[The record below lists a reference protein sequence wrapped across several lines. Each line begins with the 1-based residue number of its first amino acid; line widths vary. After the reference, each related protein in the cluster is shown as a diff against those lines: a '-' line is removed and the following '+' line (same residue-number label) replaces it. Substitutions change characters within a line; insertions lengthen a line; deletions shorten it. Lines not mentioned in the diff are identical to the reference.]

1 MQTSSYNNN
10 DNNMFSIESID
21 VNRFIESVMRANDA
35 HYLLAIEKQIETY
48 MNNHEETLFT
58 KGTIWDV
65 LDIRDTI
72 ILRVAQLNRRQVM
85 IKYKY
90 SN

>member
-1 MQTSSYNNN
+1 MQSSSYNNN
-10 DNNMFSIESID
+10 NNMFSIETID
-21 VNRFIESVMRANDA
+21 VNRFIESVMRANDT
-35 HYLLAIEKQIETY
+35 HYLLAIEKQIDAY
-48 MNNHEETLFT
+48 MNKHEETLFI

-72 ILRVAQLNRRQVM
+72 ILRIAQLNRRQVM

>member
-1 MQTSSYNNN
+1 
-10 DNNMFSIESID
+10 MFSIESTD
-21 VNRFIESVMRANDA
+21 VNSFIESVMRSNDA
-35 HYLLAIEKQIETY
+35 IYLAEIEKQIESY
-48 MNNHEETLFT
+48 MNKHEDTLFI

-72 ILRVAQLNRRQVM
+72 ILRIAQLNRRM
-85 IKYKY
+85 AMTKY

>member
-1 MQTSSYNNN
+1 
-10 DNNMFSIESID
+10 MFSIESID
-21 VNRFIESVMRANDA
+21 VNSFIESVMRSNDA
-35 HYLLAIEKQIETY
+35 IYLAEIEKQIESY
-48 MNNHEETLFT
+48 MNKHEDTLFI

-72 ILRVAQLNRRQVM
+72 LLRIAQLNRRM
-85 IKYKY
+85 AMTKY